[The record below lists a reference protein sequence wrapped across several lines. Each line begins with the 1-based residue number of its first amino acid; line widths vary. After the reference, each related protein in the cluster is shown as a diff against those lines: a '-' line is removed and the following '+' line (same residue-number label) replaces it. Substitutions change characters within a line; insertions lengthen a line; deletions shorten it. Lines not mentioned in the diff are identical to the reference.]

1 MSVTRHPGAVPGAP
15 APAPAGPVHS
25 LPTRLH
31 ALERLLGDPDDPA
44 NPVGRAAV
52 LDADE
57 RGEMLA
63 AGEDALHTYGLHTE
77 FVPAGLGG
85 RLTRLDHLVEV
96 MRAVYRR
103 DPCLGLGHGAASF
116 IAAVNI
122 WTAGDAEQQAA
133 AAESLRRGGR
143 IAVGYHELAHGNDMA
158 RTEFTARLRGDR
170 LVLDGRKE
178 VITNARRADALVLLA
193 RTSTAPGS
201 RSHSQLLVPSADI
214 PAGRLTHLPRYRT
227 TGMRGVQLGG
237 LRFDS
242 CPLPAASVLGG
253 TPGRGLE
260 TALRSFQVTRTT
272 LVSMS
277 VGIVDTALD
286 TALRH
291 VRDRRLYGRTAA
303 DLPHVRSVL
312 TGVYVD
318 LLTADCFATVATRAL
333 HLLPGETAIHAQAVK
348 YVVAGIL
355 MDAVNRLSGVLGAH
369 FYLREGPSALFQ
381 KLLRDIQPVGF
392 GHAARAACQTSLLP
406 QLPLLARRAWREHT
420 TPPAALFAVGEEL
433 PPLDFGA
440 LALSAGGRE
449 SLSTSIEAALGD
461 LPDGAGPAY
470 GGGPA
475 YGLLRAHAERFAR
488 EPARLAEACAALD
501 PGELSVAASP
511 FAYDLTTRYTTL
523 LTAAACVGTWSWA
536 RRAGIPELS
545 EPAWAAAALHRLS
558 TPRGAAPRA
567 LPRPLEDALWE
578 RLVER
583 HRTGGGYTLLPRA
596 PHHPADAG
604 GRTQ

>member
-1 MSVTRHPGAVPGAP
+1 MSTTTRGTGTPPPSPPSPPPPSGPARLGALDA
-15 APAPAGPVHS
+15 
-25 LPTRLH
+25 
-31 ALERLLGDPDDPA
+31 LLGDPDDPG

-63 AGEDALHTYGLHTE
+63 AGEDALHAYGLHAE

-85 RLTRLDHLVEV
+85 RLTRLDHLVDV

-122 WTAGDAEQQAA
+122 WTAGDDRQRAEAA
-133 AAESLRRGGR
+133 RLLRRGGR

-158 RTEFTARLRGDR
+158 RTEFTALPRGDR

-201 RSHSQLLVPSADI
+201 RSHSQVYVPVADV
-214 PAGRLTHLPRYRT
+214 PAGGLTHLPRYRT

-242 CPLPAASVLGG
+242 CPLPATSVLGG

-260 TALRSFQVTRTT
+260 TALRSFQITRTT

-286 TALRH
+286 TTLRH
-291 VRDRRLYGRTAA
+291 VRNRRLYGRTAA

-312 TGVYVD
+312 TGAHVD
-318 LLTADCFATVATRAL
+318 LLTADSLATVATRAL

-348 YVVAGIL
+348 YVVSGIL
-355 MDAVNRLSGVLGAH
+355 MEAMNRLSGVLGAH

-392 GHAARAACQTSLLP
+392 GHAARAACQVSLLP
-406 QLPLLARRAWREHT
+406 QLPLLARRAWRECR
-420 TPPAALFAVGEEL
+420 TPPAALFAPGEEL

-449 SLSTSIEAALGD
+449 SLSTSIAAGLAE
-461 LPDGAGPAY
+461 LPDG
-470 GGGPA
+470 GGTA

-511 FAYDLTTRYTTL
+511 YAYDLTTRYTTL
-523 LTAAACVGTWSWA
+523 LTAAACFGMWSWA
-536 RRAGIPELS
+536 RRTGVPELS
-545 EPAWAAAALHRLS
+545 EPDWAAAALHRLS
-558 TPRGAAPRA
+558 TPRGAAARA

-596 PHHPADAG
+596 SRHSADAE
-604 GRTQ
+604 GRNP

>member
-1 MSVTRHPGAVPGAP
+1 MSTTTQGTSTP
-15 APAPAGPVHS
+15 APSPRRALPPSGPV
-25 LPTRLH
+25 RMG
-31 ALERLLGDPDDPA
+31 ALDALLGDPDDPA
-44 NPVGRAAV
+44 NPVGSAAV

-63 AGEDALHTYGLHTE
+63 AGEDALQAYGLGAE

-85 RLTRLDHLVEV
+85 RLTRLDHLVDV

-122 WTAGDAEQQAA
+122 WTAGDDRQRAEAA
-133 AAESLRRGGR
+133 RLLRGGGR

-158 RTEFTARLRGDR
+158 RTEFTALPRGDR

-201 RSHSQLLVPSADI
+201 RSHSQVYVPVADV
-214 PAGRLTHLPRYRT
+214 PAGRLTHLTRYRT

-242 CPLPAASVLGG
+242 CPLPATSVLGG

-260 TALRSFQVTRTT
+260 TALRSFQITRTT

-286 TALRH
+286 IALRH
-291 VRDRRLYGRTAA
+291 VRNRRLYGRTAA

-312 TGVYVD
+312 TGVHVD
-318 LLTADCFATVATRAL
+318 LLTADALATVATRAL

-348 YVVAGIL
+348 YVVSGIL
-355 MDAVNRLSGVLGAH
+355 MEAMNRLSGVLGAH

-392 GHAARAACQTSLLP
+392 GHAARAACQVSLLP
-406 QLPLLARRAWREHT
+406 QLPLLARRAWREHR
-420 TPPAALFAVGEEL
+420 TPPAALFAPGEEL

-449 SLSTSIEAALGD
+449 SLSTSIAAALAG
-461 LPDGAGPAY
+461 LPDGTGT
-470 GGGPA
+470 A

-488 EPARLAEACAALD
+488 EPARLAEECAALD

-511 FAYDLTTRYTTL
+511 YAYDLTTRYTTL
-523 LTAAACVGTWSWA
+523 LTAASCLGIWSWA
-536 RRAGIPELS
+536 RRTGVPGLS
-545 EPAWAAAALHRLS
+545 EPDWAAAALHRLS
-558 TPRGAAPRA
+558 TPRGAAARA

-596 PHHPADAG
+596 SQHSADAE
-604 GRTQ
+604 GRNP

>member
-1 MSVTRHPGAVPGAP
+1 MSTTTQGTSTPPPSSRRALPPSGP
-15 APAPAGPVHS
+15 A
-25 LPTRLH
+25 RLGTLD
-31 ALERLLGDPDDPA
+31 ALLGDPDDPA

-63 AGEDALHTYGLHTE
+63 AGEDALQAYGLHAE

-85 RLTRLDHLVEV
+85 RLTRLDHLVDV

-122 WTAGDAEQQAA
+122 WTAGDDRQRAEAA
-133 AAESLRRGGR
+133 RLLRGGGR
-143 IAVGYHELAHGNDMA
+143 LAVGYHELAHGNDMA
-158 RTEFTARLRGDR
+158 RTEFTALPRGDR

-201 RSHSQLLVPSADI
+201 RSHSQVYVPVADV

-242 CPLPAASVLGG
+242 CPLPAAGVLGG

-260 TALRSFQVTRTT
+260 TALRSFQITRTT

-286 TALRH
+286 TTLRH
-291 VRDRRLYGRTAA
+291 VRNRRLYGRTAA

-312 TGVYVD
+312 TGVHVD
-318 LLTADCFATVATRAL
+318 LLTADALATVATRAL

-348 YVVAGIL
+348 YVVSGIL
-355 MDAVNRLSGVLGAH
+355 MEAMNRLSGVLGAH

-392 GHAARAACQTSLLP
+392 GHAARAACQVSLLP
-406 QLPLLARRAWREHT
+406 QLPLLARRAWREHR
-420 TPPAALFAVGEEL
+420 TPPAALFAPGEEL

-449 SLSTSIEAALGD
+449 SLSTSIAAGLAG
-461 LPDGAGPAY
+461 LPDGTGT
-470 GGGPA
+470 A

-488 EPARLAEACAALD
+488 EPARLAEECATLD
-501 PGELSVAASP
+501 PGELSVGASP
-511 FAYDLTTRYTTL
+511 YAYDLTTRYTTL
-523 LTAAACVGTWSWA
+523 LTAASCLGIWSWA
-536 RRAGIPELS
+536 RRTGVPELS
-545 EPAWAAAALHRLS
+545 EPDWAAAALHRLS
-558 TPRGAAPRA
+558 TPRGAAARA

-596 PHHPADAG
+596 SRHLADAE
-604 GRTQ
+604 GRNP

>member
-1 MSVTRHPGAVPGAP
+1 MP
-15 APAPAGPVHS
+15 A
-25 LPTRLH
+25 RLR
-31 ALERLLGDPDDPA
+31 ALERLLGDPGDPT
-44 NPVGRAAV
+44 NPVGRHAV

-63 AGEDALHTYGLHTE
+63 AGEDALHAYGLHAE
-77 FVPAGLGG
+77 FVPAELGG
-85 RLTRLDHLVEV
+85 RLTRLDHLVDV

-122 WTAGDAEQQAA
+122 WTAGDAEQRADAA
-133 AAESLRRGGR
+133 RVLCRGGR

-158 RTEFTARLRGDR
+158 RTEFTALPRGDR

-201 RSHSQLLVPSADI
+201 RSHSQVLVPVADV
-214 PAGRLTHLPRYRT
+214 PEGRLTHLPRYRT

-237 LRFDS
+237 LWFDS
-242 CPLPAASVLGG
+242 CPLPATSVLGG

-260 TALRSFQVTRTT
+260 TALRSFQITRTT

-291 VRDRRLYGRTAA
+291 VRSRRLYGRTAA

-348 YVVAGIL
+348 YVVSGIL
-355 MDAVNRLSGVLGAH
+355 MDAMNRLSGVLGAH
-369 FYLREGPSALFQ
+369 FYLREGPNALFQ

-406 QLPLLARRAWREHT
+406 QLPLLARRAWREYR
-420 TPPAALFAVGEEL
+420 TPPAALFAAGEEL
-433 PPLDFGA
+433 PPLDPGA

-449 SLSTSIEAALGD
+449 SLSTSIAAGLGD
-461 LPDGAGPAY
+461 LPD

-511 FAYDLTTRYTTL
+511 YAYDLTSRYTTL

-536 RRAGIPELS
+536 RRAGTPELS
-545 EPAWAAAALHRLS
+545 EPDWAAAALHRLS
-558 TPRGAAPRA
+558 TPRGVAPRA

-596 PHHPADAG
+596 PHHPADAEG
-604 GRTQ
+604 STP

>member
-1 MSVTRHPGAVPGAP
+1 MSTTRGTETAPPTTPAEPERPAAPSAPPGPARLGALD
-15 APAPAGPVHS
+15 A
-25 LPTRLH
+25 
-31 ALERLLGDPDDPA
+31 LLGDPDDPG
-44 NPVGRAAV
+44 NPVGRDAV

-77 FVPAGLGG
+77 FVPEELGG
-85 RLTRLDHLVEV
+85 RLTRLDHLVDV
-96 MRAVYRR
+96 MRTVYRR

-122 WTAGDAEQQAA
+122 WTTGDDEQRAS
-133 AAESLRRGGR
+133 AAELLRRGGR

-158 RTEFTARLRGDR
+158 GTEFTALPRGDR

-201 RSHSQLLVPSADI
+201 RSHSQVYVPVADV
-214 PAGRLTHLPRYRT
+214 PAGRLTHLPRHRT

-242 CPLPAASVLGG
+242 CPLPATSVLGG

-260 TALRSFQVTRTT
+260 TALRSFQITRTT

-291 VRDRRLYGRTAA
+291 VRNRRLYGRTAA

-348 YVVAGIL
+348 YVVSGIL
-355 MDAVNRLSGVLGAH
+355 MEAMNRLSGVLGAH

-392 GHAARAACQTSLLP
+392 GHAARAACQVSLLP
-406 QLPLLARRAWREHT
+406 QLPLLARRAWREYR
-420 TPPAALFAVGEEL
+420 TPPASLFAPGEEL
-433 PPLDFGA
+433 PPLDFKA

-449 SLSTSIEAALGD
+449 SLSTSIAAGLAG
-461 LPDGAGPAY
+461 LPDG
-470 GGGPA
+470 GGAA
-475 YGLLRAHAERFAR
+475 YGLLRTHAERFAR

-511 FAYDLTTRYTTL
+511 YAYDLTTRYTTL
-523 LTAAACVGTWSWA
+523 LTAAACLGTWS
-536 RRAGIPELS
+536 RAHRTGTPELS
-545 EPAWAAAALHRLS
+545 EPDWAAAALHRLS
-558 TPRGAAPRA
+558 TPRGAAARA

-596 PHHPADAG
+596 PQHSADAE
-604 GRTQ
+604 GRTP